1 MFIIFWK
8 QGGSCTLVHLQ
19 TVCRTENKGLN
30 NKQVLIDLL
39 YWFDFLKLNQYI
51 SELIKVYCF
60 NIN

>member
-30 NKQVLIDLL
+30 NKQVFIDLL
-39 YWFDFLKLNQYI
+39 YWFDFLTLNQYI
-51 SELIKVYCF
+51 S
-60 NIN
+60 

>member
-8 QGGSCTLVHLQ
+8 QGGSCTLYIYKLYLGQ
-19 TVCRTENKGLN
+19 KNKGLN

-51 SELIKVYCF
+51 S
-60 NIN
+60 